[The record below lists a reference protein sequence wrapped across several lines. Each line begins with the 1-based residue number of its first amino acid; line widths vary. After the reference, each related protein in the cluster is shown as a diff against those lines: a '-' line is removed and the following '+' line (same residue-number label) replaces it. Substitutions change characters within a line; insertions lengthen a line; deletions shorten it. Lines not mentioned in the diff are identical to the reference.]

1 MAARALTD
9 LEIASLIK
17 GFIDAH
23 HNLNRTVR
31 QTGFSYNA
39 VDKYTRKWRAG
50 QLADMPG
57 VPAYDPPSSVVR
69 TQLDDGDGTAP
80 AAAESRRGVQNLR
93 RERDLLLEELT
104 TLKHQAELS
113 RMIGK
118 ATMQIPDWVQ
128 KRPSKKSRVAIPTAF
143 LSDLH
148 LDEVVRPE
156 QVNFVNDYNRE
167 IAENRLRLFFDHVNT
182 LSREYLYGIK
192 YDGLVLPLGGDLF
205 SGIIHEELVET
216 NAGTIFESLLYWAEP
231 MAAGI
236 RHMADVFGRVFLPC
250 VVGNHGRRQR
260 KPHAKNRPQD
270 NFDWFFAHLLAKLLG
285 GDKRLTFAISPAADQ
300 PYTVYSTRYL
310 LTHGDQFRG
319 GSGIAGMLSPLLLGD
334 ARKRERENAVK
345 RPYDYLIMG
354 HWHQLAFLRGLII
367 NGCFPANQKVATSN
381 GMRDII
387 DIKKGDFVMSR
398 DGSKQQVTH
407 TFTKEAS
414 RLIGI
419 KIAGLPEVLTATP
432 NHLIW
437 ARKKASGAGRVT
449 PQRRHFVDQPYGP
462 AQWIPIDFLSPGD
475 YVHVPFPIGND
486 RPIDTETAWAY
497 GLFLAEGSALLDGGA
512 SKNHHRINLTMHIK
526 EIDILRRW
534 AKWFEQSYGR
544 VPRITTRPQR
554 NTSDLVV
561 TVPRETAEW
570 FQVTFGHRAKN
581 KHVPDGAMFWA
592 DDLKQALVSGWITG
606 DGCVSQQL
614 DCRPTISATTIS
626 HRLAWEMFHM
636 GRAMDRIP
644 ALSKLTAGGKRKN
657 DAYTVH
663 FNIGQHSIQVDQEC
677 FFEVI
682 ERYERNTNE
691 TVYDLEVSGEHTYSV
706 EGVGVHNSL
715 KGYDEYAYISNFRY
729 EPPRQAFW
737 LTDPDHGVTIT
748 APIHVTGANE
758 QYTSAS
764 GPQAVVV
771 MGRTK

>member
-1 MAARALTD
+1 MAARPLSD
-9 LEIASLIK
+9 LEISSLIQA
-17 GFIDAH
+17 FIAAN
-23 HNLNRTVR
+23 HNLNCTVR
-31 QTGFSYNA
+31 QTGFSYHA

-50 QLADMPG
+50 QLAGLPE
-57 VPAYDPPSSVVR
+57 VPPYASPPSVLR
-69 TQLDDGDGTAP
+69 AQLAEDDETPVAT
-80 AAAESRRGVQNLR
+80 ESRRSVQNLR

-104 TLKHQAELS
+104 ALKHQAELS
-113 RMIGK
+113 RMIGT

-167 IAENRLRLFFDHVNT
+167 IAENRLRLFFEHVTT

-231 MAAGI
+231 MASGI

-270 NFDWFFAHLLAKLLG
+270 NFDWFFAHLLAKLLS

-367 NGCFPANQKVATSN
+367 NG
-381 GMRDII
+381 
-387 DIKKGDFVMSR
+387 
-398 DGSKQQVTH
+398 
-407 TFTKEAS
+407 
-414 RLIGI
+414 
-419 KIAGLPEVLTATP
+419 
-432 NHLIW
+432 
-437 ARKKASGAGRVT
+437 
-449 PQRRHFVDQPYGP
+449 
-462 AQWIPIDFLSPGD
+462 
-475 YVHVPFPIGND
+475 
-486 RPIDTETAWAY
+486 
-497 GLFLAEGSALLDGGA
+497 
-512 SKNHHRINLTMHIK
+512 
-526 EIDILRRW
+526 
-534 AKWFEQSYGR
+534 
-544 VPRITTRPQR
+544 
-554 NTSDLVV
+554 
-561 TVPRETAEW
+561 
-570 FQVTFGHRAKN
+570 
-581 KHVPDGAMFWA
+581 
-592 DDLKQALVSGWITG
+592 
-606 DGCVSQQL
+606 
-614 DCRPTISATTIS
+614 
-626 HRLAWEMFHM
+626 
-636 GRAMDRIP
+636 
-644 ALSKLTAGGKRKN
+644 
-657 DAYTVH
+657 
-663 FNIGQHSIQVDQEC
+663 
-677 FFEVI
+677 
-682 ERYERNTNE
+682 
-691 TVYDLEVSGEHTYSV
+691 
-706 EGVGVHNSL
+706 SL

-764 GPQAVVV
+764 GSQAVVV